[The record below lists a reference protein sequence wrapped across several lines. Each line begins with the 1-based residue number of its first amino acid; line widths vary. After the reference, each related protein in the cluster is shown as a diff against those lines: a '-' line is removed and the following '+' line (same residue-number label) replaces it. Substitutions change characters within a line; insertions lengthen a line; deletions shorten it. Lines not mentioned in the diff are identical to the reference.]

1 MLFGLISG
9 IRDARSP
16 LIVGYVVLSSLWL
29 LLFNLIPES
38 TAELGGEYPEL
49 ARMYSIAGP
58 VGAIAAFSFAA
69 YLIGDLIVRES
80 ARVLQIRSQPPV
92 EASDAASRQKLRDN
106 FSFTHDAEMDELEL
120 RLEDLVERTMAA
132 GANGAEL
139 DHLREELA
147 EKISTTQ
154 GRNLRGFRVKKED
167 EDAPPVRLSLV
178 EQVKVEAKSGRI
190 DERILAAN
198 PELYSELSRLRGE
211 AEFRAGLLPAL
222 ALLYVAVAIRVPWSW
237 WLLALLGAGLFLFEY
252 LTLMEIFQL
261 RTRAR
266 GIALRAVVDEMV
278 STPTLDAI
286 KREREAHRGHPTSP
300 ASPSGERNPSGS

>member
-29 LLFNLIPES
+29 LLFHLVPES
-38 TAELGGEYPEL
+38 TAELGQEYPEV
-49 ARMYSIAGP
+49 ARIYSIAGP
-58 VGAIAAFSFAA
+58 VGTFAAFSFAA
-69 YLIGDLIVRES
+69 YLIGDLVVRES
-80 ARVLQIRSQPPV
+80 ARVLQIRGQPPI
-92 EASDAASRQKLRDN
+92 EASPSKSRQKLRGLI
-106 FSFTHDAEMDELEL
+106 SFTHDAEMDELEL
-120 RLEDLVERTMAA
+120 RLKDLVTRTMMAGTRESDLEMVQEDLAS
-132 GANGAEL
+132 
-139 DHLREELA
+139 
-147 EKISTTQ
+147 KISTTQ
-154 GRNLRGFRVKKED
+154 GRSLKGLKVQRQD
-167 EDAPPVRLSLV
+167 EETAQVRLALD
-178 EQVKVEAKSGRI
+178 EQVRVEAKSGRI

-222 ALLYVAVAIRVPWSW
+222 ALLYIAIATRVPWSW
-237 WLLALLGAGLFLFEY
+237 WLLALLALGLLAFEY
-252 LTLMEIFQL
+252 LTLREIFQL

-286 KREREAHRGHPTSP
+286 RRETEPLMRQVGHVDLGRPTEAPT
-300 ASPSGERNPSGS
+300 